1 MAFDGGFLH
10 TVTTELSE
18 AIGCHIDKIYQ
29 PSRDI
34 LVLQI
39 RKKGFVKRLVLSAS
53 SGTARVH
60 FTEQKYENPE
70 TPPMFCMLARKIFS
84 SAKLTSVA
92 QKGLERVIEFTFDTA
107 NEMGDRISPKIVCEL
122 ISGSANII
130 LVGDDG
136 KIYDAVH
143 RSDIEKS
150 ERIIMSGAIY
160 RYPEPQNK
168 INILDCET
176 VYASEKILTLKN
188 EMLSNAILKTLE
200 GVSPLVCREIALSAY
215 GEDLPVNDIQ
225 NSKLLEAEL
234 NNLKNAL
241 NNGEFNILYKSDK
254 TPADFCYMPI
264 NQYDGLYTNR
274 KFETASELLD
284 TFYFERENSAR
295 IHKSSADITK
305 TLNTLITRANRRMA
319 IRQKELQQNSNRD
332 DLRIKGELLK
342 ANLYAV
348 KQGSASARV
357 QNYYD
362 PELTSID
369 IPLDPALSPAQN
381 AAKYFKD
388 YKKSCVAVQSLG
400 SLIDADKEEIEYLN
414 SVVES
419 LSRCKT
425 LADISEIRE
434 ELSLGGYLKNQFKKQ
449 VRKKS
454 QPKFEEYVS
463 DEGYRI
469 IVGKNNMQNDYITC
483 TLAKKGDMWFHTK
496 NVHGSHVVVFC
507 GGEPLSD
514 KTVLFAA
521 TLAARNSKATNS
533 SNVAV
538 DYTPVKYVK
547 KPSGAKVG
555 MVIYTTNKTVY
566 VTPDKSEETV

>member
-10 TVTTELSE
+10 TVTNELSE
-18 AIGCHIDKIYQ
+18 AVECHIDKIYQ

-34 LVLQI
+34 LVLQL
-39 RKKGFVKRLVLSAS
+39 RKKGFVKRLVLSAA

-84 SAKLTSVA
+84 SAKLTAVT

-150 ERIIMSGAIY
+150 ERIIMSGAVY

-168 INILDCET
+168 INILNCT
-176 VYASEKILTLKN
+176 TAYAADKILTLKN
-188 EMLSNAILKTLE
+188 EMLSGAILKTLE
-200 GVSPLVCREIALSAY
+200 GVSPLVCREITLSAY
-215 GEDLPVNDIQ
+215 GEDLPVNDIE
-225 NSKLLEAEL
+225 NSKPLETEL
-234 NNLKNAL
+234 DNLKNTL
-241 NNGEFNILYKSDK
+241 NCGKFNLLYKSDK
-254 TPADFCYMPI
+254 TPADFCYIPI
-264 NQYDGLYTNR
+264 SQYGRLYSVREFN
-274 KFETASELLD
+274 TASELLD

-305 TLNTLITRANRRMA
+305 TLNNLITRAKRRMA
-319 IRQKELQQNSNRD
+319 IRQKELNQNRDRD

-348 KQGSASARV
+348 KTGSAKAVV

-362 PELTSID
+362 PELDFIE
-369 IPLDPALSPAQN
+369 IPLDPALSPSQN

-400 SLIDADKEEIEYLN
+400 MLIENDEKEIEYLE
-414 SVVES
+414 SVAES

-425 LADISEIRE
+425 LADISEIRD
-434 ELSLGGYLKNQFKKQ
+434 ELSIGGYLKNQSKKQ
-449 VRKKS
+449 VRKKT
-454 QPKFEEYVS
+454 QPKFEEYIS

-507 GGEPLSD
+507 GGEPLSE

-521 TLAARNSKATNS
+521 TLAARNSKAANS
-533 SNVAV
+533 SGVAV

-547 KPSGAKVG
+547 KPAGAKAG

-566 VTPDKSEETV
+566 VTPDKGEEIL